1 MPDLF
6 NLSDDMQ
13 QYFDSLP
20 KNIQQTIIMSGA
32 KMNSLQDMK
41 TVVKSFSQRTD
52 NEEE

>member
-20 KNIQQTIIMSGA
+20 KNIQQTIVMSGA
-32 KMNSLQDMK
+32 KINSLQDMK

-52 NEEE
+52 NEE